1 MQPPRR
7 SESAPAPAAPRLWVC
22 PSCGWEVRS
31 PFCAGCGERP
41 LESTELTIRGLL
53 GQLTRIFTN
62 IDGRVIYS
70 FRCLVNRPGL
80 LTLAFL
86 NGQRQPYLGPF
97 QLFILA
103 NLLFFALQSFLSE
116 FRPISTLLE
125 LAVGNQPGAGLA
137 RILVAEHLAVSGLT
151 FEAYAP
157 IYNQAVSV
165 NAKSLIGLM
174 VLPFSLFPPLV
185 FWRSAHPYAVH
196 VVFALHF
203 YTFLLLLFCVP
214 LAALIID
221 SALGGTGTLTQRADD
236 ILSVTLLLSCGTYL
250 FLSCGRVYD
259 TRGVARVLQTLVLTA
274 AVVGIFLGYRFL
286 LLPITLA
293 TT

>member
-1 MQPPRR
+1 MRSGQQAETPPPPV
-7 SESAPAPAAPRLWVC
+7 AQRLWVC

-31 PFCAGCGERP
+31 PFCPGCGERP
-41 LESTELTIRGLL
+41 LEPRELTVHGLF
-53 GQLTRIFTN
+53 GQLARIFTN

-70 FRCLVNRPGL
+70 FRCLVNHPGL

-97 QLFILA
+97 QIFILA

-125 LAVGNQPGAGLA
+125 SAVANQPGAGLA
-137 RILVAEHLAVSGLT
+137 RVLVAEHLATSGLS

-174 VLPFSLFPPLV
+174 VLPLSLFPPLV
-185 FWRSAHPYAVH
+185 FWRSARPFAAH
-196 VVFALHF
+196 VVFSLHF
-203 YTFLLLLFCVP
+203 YAFLLLLFCLP
-214 LAALIID
+214 LVALIVD
-221 SALGGTGTLTQRADD
+221 EALGGTGTLSQRADD
-236 ILSVTLLLSCGTYL
+236 MLSVTLLLSCAFYQ
-250 FLSCGRVYD
+250 FLACGRVYA
-259 TRGVARVLQTLVLTA
+259 TRGFPQVLQAMALTI

-286 LLPITLA
+286 LLPITLY